1 METNVL
7 TNQETTEVKE
17 LPINSLF
24 TKMVINSKETMND
37 LINKLINEE
46 LENHFWL

>member
-7 TNQETTEVKE
+7 TNQEITEVKE

-37 LINKLINEE
+37 LFNKLMNEE